1 MKIINSYLIT
11 MIRNFGTIVE
21 KDLVEVIELEN
32 GEVYEISGGVVRN
45 FRKLNRKFFERALI
59 THEYTTD

>member
-1 MKIINSYLIT
+1 